1 MKQEIDRRKR
11 NKELAEAF
19 EMRTMLKGNY
29 ESIVLELIINLSEK
43 QNINKPQIWNVEP
56 LKAQEAIK
64 INELLKKKLAA
75 FENKG

>member
-1 MKQEIDRRKR
+1 
-11 NKELAEAF
+11 
-19 EMRTMLKGNY
+19 MRTMLKGNY